1 MRGVAHDHQLT
12 ANANFWRTHLRE
24 IPPPDFAFASDALTP
39 AALQHISVRLPTE
52 LRLLS
57 RNGSSAATWHSFAL
71 TAFAIYLARITSQA
85 RLTLGVMPTILTT
98 ALQQLDQSQSGTLAP
113 CLPLQ
118 IELDFTST
126 FSDVHPCL
134 QQALE
139 RINAHAFCA
148 PELFAHLD
156 LPVGAILSNTPLNP
170 LPTSSHAL
178 TLILAPDQMDL
189 LFDTGR
195 ISTAL
200 ANRMVLQFENLLTS
214 LVLGPQRAL
223 YELALVPLAERMVI
237 LEQWN
242 ATDTAYPL
250 TQTLPHLLTEAA
262 AHTPDAVAVQFGL
275 SQLTYAE
282 LHTRANQLAHH
293 LRQLGAAPDLLI
305 GICIE
310 RSFELMIGL
319 LAILKAGAAY
329 VPLDPDYPQ
338 DRLAFMLND
347 ARCTVLLTLE
357 RHLPNLPTARPPT
370 LCLDAASIHATLA
383 QYPPSAPA
391 LDLTARHLAYT
402 IYTSGSTG
410 QPRGAMNE
418 HAAVV
423 NRLLWMRDYLDLQP
437 HDRILQKTPISFDVS
452 VWELF
457 LPLLIGARLVLA
469 KPGGHR
475 DPAYLA
481 HLITQA
487 QISVA
492 HFVPSMLRVFLATP
506 AASACRS
513 LRHIICS
520 GEALP
525 VDLYQHCIETL
536 PVTLHNLY
544 GPTEAAVDVTAWQGP
559 LPADAP
565 RVPIGRPIANTRI
578 YILDVFRQPVPIG
591 MVGELYIGGVAV
603 GRGYLHQ
610 PALTAERFVPD
621 PFTPKAGAR
630 LYRTGDLARYGEDGQ
645 IEFLGRVDQQIK
657 LRGFRIEPGEIEA
670 HLREHAAVRDA
681 AVIARRSP
689 DTNEIQLLAYIV
701 PKATA
706 RPPIQ
711 QWGTIYD
718 EFYRQQHPAADPTF
732 NTAGWISSY
741 TGTQMPDVE
750 VQAWLTDTLAPLHA
764 LHPQHIFEIGC
775 GTGMLL
781 FRLAPYC
788 TSFWASDPS
797 EQALHYI
804 QQHLVSTGIP
814 AERVRLLHRPADDF
828 STIPTA
834 RFDVVIIN
842 SVVHY
847 FPSVAYLV
855 HVIEGALHALKPGG
869 TLLIGD
875 VRNYRLL
882 RAFHTSVQLAQAA
895 PETPIAQLAQR
906 VATALLN
913 EEQLTLDPAL
923 FTHFAAQHP
932 DIATLTFQ
940 LKRSP
945 YPTEHT
951 RFRYN
956 VLLTKTTDTPKLPVQ
971 PVIWHTWQPDQPL
984 ETQLQHCLATRPPA
998 VGLRQIPNARVLA
1011 DVLASRL
1018 LENPPATL
1026 HTAAALRDL
1035 ITSQRDPHGVEPDT
1049 IRAYAEPLG
1058 YTVDVSWSP
1067 DDPAAFDVLCWQP
1080 VAGYARP
1087 LQPLSRPNPHTPPPA
1102 LAQFASNPQLAA
1114 LTHTLPAELRAFL
1127 QSRLPDYMVPLA
1139 FMLLNELPLTP
1150 SGKLNRRALL
1160 NPPPTP
1166 LASAGVAPRTAL
1178 EQQLAQIWGD
1188 VLGMP
1193 NIGVTDEFLALGGHS
1208 LRAAQIIARMRSDLG
1223 VDLPLRV
1230 MFEAT
1235 TIERL
1240 AKAIEALRWL
1250 QHQPHPRPDDIPA
1263 SDLEEGE
1270 L

>member
-1 MRGVAHDHQLT
+1 MT
-12 ANANFWRTHLRE
+12 TNANFWRTHLRE
-24 IPPPDFAFASDALTP
+24 IPPPDFAFASDAPTP

-57 RNGSSAATWHSFAL
+57 SNSYSAATWHSFAL
-71 TAFAIYLARITSQA
+71 AAFAIYLARITSQA
-85 RLTLGVMPTILTT
+85 QLTLGVMPTILTT
-98 ALQQLDQSQSGTLAP
+98 ALQQPDQSGTLAP

-118 IELDFTST
+118 IELDFTCT
-126 FSDVHPCL
+126 FSDMHPRV
-134 QQALE
+134 QQALNQ
-139 RINAHAFCA
+139 IHAHAFCG

-156 LPVGAILSNTPLNP
+156 LPFGAILSDTPLNP
-170 LPTSSHAL
+170 LPASTHAL

-200 ANRMVLQFENLLTS
+200 ASRMGLQFENLLTS

-223 YELALVPLAERMVI
+223 YELALVPPAERTVI
-237 LEQWN
+237 LEMWN

-250 TQTLPHLLTEAA
+250 TQTLPHLLAEAA
-262 AHTPDAVAVQFGL
+262 AHTPDAVAIQFGTA
-275 SQLTYAE
+275 QLTYAE

-338 DRLAFMLND
+338 DRLAFMLLD
-347 ARCTVLLTLE
+347 ARCAVLLTLE

-370 LCLDAASIHATLA
+370 LCLDAASTHTTLA

-391 LDLTARHLAYT
+391 LNLTARHLAYT

-457 LPLLIGARLVLA
+457 LPLLVGARLVLA
-469 KPGGHR
+469 QPSGHR

-481 HLITQA
+481 RLITQA

-506 AASACRS
+506 TASACRS

-520 GEALP
+520 GEELP
-525 VDLYQHCIETL
+525 TDLYQHCIETL
-536 PVTLHNLY
+536 PATLHNLY
-544 GPTEAAVDVTAWQGP
+544 GPTEAAVDVTAWRGT
-559 LPADAP
+559 LPADAL

-578 YILDVFRQPVPIG
+578 YILDVFRQLVPIG

-621 PFTPKAGAR
+621 PFTPEAGAR

-670 HLREHAAVRDA
+670 RLREHAAVRDA
-681 AVIARRSP
+681 TVIARRNPNTS
-689 DTNEIQLLAYIV
+689 DTQLLAYIV
-701 PKATA
+701 PNAA
-706 RPPIQ
+706 ASPPIQ

-718 EFYRQQHPAADPTF
+718 EFYRQQNPAADPTF

-781 FRLAPYC
+781 FRLAPHC

-797 EQALHYI
+797 EQALVYI
-804 QQHLVSTGIP
+804 QQHLASTGIP

-834 RFDVVIIN
+834 HFDVIIIN

-847 FPSVAYLV
+847 FPSVAYLT
-855 HVIEGALHALKPGG
+855 HVLEGALHALKPGG

-895 PETPIAQLAQR
+895 PETPIAQLAQH

-956 VLLTKTTDTPKLPVQ
+956 VLLTKTTATTKLPVQ
-971 PVIWHTWQPDQPL
+971 PVIWHTWQSDQPL
-984 ETQLQHCLATRPPA
+984 ETQLQHCFATLPPA
-998 VGLRQIPNARVLA
+998 VGLRQIPNARIHA

-1018 LENPPATL
+1018 LENPPPIL
-1026 HTAAALRDL
+1026 YTAAELRDL
-1035 ITSQRDPHGVEPDT
+1035 IASQRDPQSVDPDT

-1058 YTVDVSWSP
+1058 YHTDISWSA
-1067 DDPAAFDVLCWQP
+1067 DDPAAFDMLCWQP

-1087 LQPLSRPNPHTPPPA
+1087 LQPLSRPAPHTPPPA
-1102 LAQFASNPQLAA
+1102 LEQFASNPQLAA

-1150 SGKLNRRALL
+1150 SGKLNRRALPDVPAL
-1160 NPPPTP
+1160 P
-1166 LASAGVAPRTAL
+1166 LAYAGVAPRTAL
-1178 EQQLAQIWGD
+1178 EQQLAQIWSD
-1188 VLGMP
+1188 VLAAP
-1193 NIGVTDEFLALGGHS
+1193 KIGVTDEFLALGGHS

-1240 AKAIEALRWL
+1240 AQAIEALRWM

-1263 SDLEEGE
+1263 TDLEEGE